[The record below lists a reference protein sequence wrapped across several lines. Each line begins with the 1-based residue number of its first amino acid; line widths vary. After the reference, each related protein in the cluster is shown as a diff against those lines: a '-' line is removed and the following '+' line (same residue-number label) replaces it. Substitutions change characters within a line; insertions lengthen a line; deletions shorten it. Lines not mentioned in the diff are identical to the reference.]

1 MNKRNV
7 TNRYSKWMDKA
18 QVLFW
23 AVNKRGPEKHTF
35 VNKSQGVQ
43 ALES

>member
-1 MNKRNV
+1 
-7 TNRYSKWMDKA
+7 MDGQSRAEEKK
-18 QVLFW
+18 VLFW